1 MRVAGYA
8 STPDLDL
15 YRHVVARG
23 AFDESIA
30 QKGLTGPTG
39 IRLLHQHEH
48 DRVLGAIKV
57 LEQRTGGLWI
67 EAEIDEAISYGR
79 DVAAMVRA
87 TGGLNFSVGFFLI
100 DAAFAEDSFGDEYL
114 YITRGEL
121 TEVSVVTFPG
131 NSKARMTDW
140 SDE

>member
-1 MRVAGYA
+1 MIVKGYA
-8 STPDLDL
+8 STPDLDH

-30 QKGLTGPTG
+30 QKGLTGPRA

-67 EAEIDEAISYGR
+67 EADIDEAISFGR
-79 DVAAMVRA
+79 DVAAMIRA
-87 TGGLNFSVGFFLI
+87 TGGLSFSVGFFLV
-100 DAAFAEDSFGDEYL
+100 DAAFAEDRYGDEYL

-131 NSKARMTDW
+131 NAAAIITEW
-140 SDE
+140 EE